1 MSSPNAHTT
10 TPRDRFADRSAV
22 VTGGASG
29 IGLAT
34 ARRLLAEGA
43 HVLIGDYNTEAA
55 EAAVARLES
64 EGFRG
69 RVTWRRV
76 DVAEEVDVE
85 ALMEAGQALTGRLDV
100 VFNNAGIGGAIGP
113 IVETDV
119 AHWDATF
126 AVLTRGVFLGVKHA
140 ARRMI
145 GTGGGVIVNTASI
158 AGVAGGVLPTPY
170 SAAKAA
176 VISFTRNA
184 ANELAE
190 HRIRVNAV
198 CPGVIFTPLMHNGRE
213 DAAEAVV
220 RQIQPW
226 PDRGEPEHV
235 ADAVAFLASDEAAF
249 ITGEALAVDGGYLA
263 NGLLR
268 VHPLPGAKAKA
279 DYAGITY
286 GLTGRPREVRR
297 LD

>member
-1 MSSPNAHTT
+1 MTER
-10 TPRDRFADRSAV
+10 RDSEPTGRLAGRSAV

-34 ARRLLAEGA
+34 VRRFLRDGAR
-43 HVLIGDYNTEAA
+43 VLIGDYNETAA
-55 EAAVARLES
+55 AAAVADLAA
-64 EGFRG
+64 EGFAD
-69 RVTWRRV
+69 RVAWRRT
-76 DVAEEVDVE
+76 DVAEEADVA
-85 ALMEAGQALTGRLDV
+85 ALMDAAATRHSGLDI

-119 AHWDATF
+119 AHWDVTF

-140 ARRMI
+140 ARRM
-145 GTGGGVIVNTASI
+145 TGRGGVIINTASI

-176 VISFTRNA
+176 VLSFTKNA

-198 CPGVIFTPLMHNGRE
+198 CPGVIFTPLMHGGRE
-213 DAAEAVV
+213 AEAEAVM

-235 ADAVAFLASDEAAF
+235 ADAVAFLASDDSAF

-268 VHPLPGAKAKA
+268 AHPLPGAKAKA

-286 GLTGRPREVRR
+286 GLTGRPRDVRR
-297 LD
+297 LG